1 MRTSLAVALLVVASG
16 VALAADPVMSFASA
30 KKLWE
35 QTKDRKEYHTYAAE
49 FAQFNNHFRLDEKD
63 GCYAL
68 GKGPVELM
76 LVITH
81 RDGGEF
87 ALIDRV
93 LSSVDNAKA
102 SCFKK
107 SYGGIRTKVPPFL
120 PFVLQ
125 MGMG

>member
-1 MRTSLAVALLVVASG
+1 MRSRLAVALLVVASG
-16 VALAADPVMSFASA
+16 VALAADPAMSFSSA
-30 KKLWE
+30 KMIWE
-35 QTKDRKEYHTYAAE
+35 QTKDRKEYQTYAAE

-68 GKGPVELM
+68 GKEPVALM

-81 RDGGEF
+81 RDGGKF
-87 ALIDRV
+87 ALIERV
-93 LSSVDNAKA
+93 LTNVDNAKA

-107 SYGGIRTKVPPFL
+107 AYGGVRTKIPSFL